1 MNKRIRT
8 VLGLALSFGL
18 LWWALRDVSVAE
30 VAGRIRRADPVLF
43 GGAVLVMLAGFWTR
57 AIRWGILLS
66 PVAGRVPFRSLLAAT
81 FIGFG
86 VNNVLPARIGEFARA
101 YSLSRQEPVKTG
113 SSFATLVIER
123 LLDGVALISLL
134 FISMASS
141 SFPSAEGG
149 MDVRSGALAAAV
161 VMAGVGVA
169 LYIGVAAPALAGRIA
184 RSVLRLFPERL
195 RDPTLSALRSFALG
209 LAVLKSPRLFLVSAL
224 LAFGQWAFLATS
236 YQLGYLAFGIH
247 SVPYTGAVFLQSLI
261 SLAVAIPSSPGFFG
275 PFEAGARIGLGI
287 WGVPAEQAISFAIG
301 FHIAG
306 FIPVTLIAI
315 YYIWR
320 LNLSW
325 SQMRAGEEEVEDEL
339 EKDPSPTNFT
349 G

>member
-1 MNKRIRT
+1 MNKRLRT
-8 VLGLALSFGL
+8 VLGLVLSFGL
-18 LWWALRDVSVAE
+18 LWWALRDVSLAE
-30 VAGRIRRADPVLF
+30 VADRIRDADPVLF
-43 GGAVLVMLAGFWTR
+43 SAAVFVMLAGFWTR
-57 AIRWGILLS
+57 AIRWGVLLF

-101 YSLSRQEPVKTG
+101 YSLSRQEKVSVG
-113 SSFATLVIER
+113 SSFATLVLER

-141 SFPSAEGG
+141 SFPTSSGG
-149 MDVRSGALAAAV
+149 PDVRSGALVAAV
-161 VMAGVGVA
+161 IMAGVGVA

-184 RSVLRLFPERL
+184 RFAARLLPSRL
-195 RDPTLSALRSFALG
+195 REPTLAALRSFAIG
-209 LAVLKSPRLFLVSAL
+209 LAVLRSPRLFIVSAL

-236 YQLGYLAFGIH
+236 YQLGYLAFGIDT
-247 SVPYTGAVFLQSLI
+247 VPYAGAVFLQSLI

-320 LNLSW
+320 LGLSW
-325 SQMRAGEEEVEDEL
+325 SQMRAGEEEVEEEM
-339 EKDPSPTNFT
+339 EKDPTAAGFN